1 MLQLPVRMMPRPAE
15 NGPQHD
21 AQPNLRFLRLQA
33 KHPRDKLPD
42 LNCCSTKGA
51 NMPGTISSPSPANLL
66 RSLKPS
72 PSLQHRSRHGPFV
85 GRRSLHRSPRLF
97 EEEKKSFRGQLYES
111 TARRIQRQR
120 EVEAAYAEAM
130 PPSQFARQA
139 AFTFCINPGAQ
150 LK

>member
-1 MLQLPVRMMPRPAE
+1 MPRPAE
-15 NGPQHD
+15 TARSTTAAPES
-21 AQPNLRFLRLQA
+21 PVSPPLA
-33 KHPRDKLPD
+33 KHPPGSLSFSDCNSIKR
-42 LNCCSTKGA
+42 A
-51 NMPGTISSPSPANLL
+51 NMPGTIPSPSPALL
-66 RSLKPS
+66 RSLRPS
-72 PSLQHRSRHGPFV
+72 ASLQHCPWHGPFV
-85 GRRSLHRSPRLF
+85 SRRSLHRSPRLF

-139 AFTFCINPGAQ
+139 AFTFCINPEAQ